1 VTLLLRGRGDEEKG
15 REERE
20 GKGRRRKGE
29 GTATISQI
37 PGSAPEYYGVVAS

>member
-15 REERE
+15 RERE
-20 GKGRRRKGE
+20 GEEKERGGE